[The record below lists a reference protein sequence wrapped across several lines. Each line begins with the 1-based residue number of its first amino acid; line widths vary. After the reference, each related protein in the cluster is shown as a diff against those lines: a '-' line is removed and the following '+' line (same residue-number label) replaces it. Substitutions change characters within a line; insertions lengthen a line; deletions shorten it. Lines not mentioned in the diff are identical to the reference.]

1 MGFLQSWHGLH
12 APEGRQV
19 DGDQQQQQDDHSD
32 SQRRSKRPVAGFQ
45 KLVTSSATNTSAM
58 AVCGGKSL
66 SLLDLEFVEKGAQV
80 YAKA

>member
-1 MGFLQSWHGLH
+1 MGTS
-12 APEGRQV
+12 
-19 DGDQQQQQDDHSD
+19 S
-32 SQRRSKRPVAGFQ
+32 SKRSLPAVAGKDPGFQ

-58 AVCGGKSL
+58 TVCGGKSL